1 MWYIWGMDLGDSQN
15 RMQRAVEFTRGE
27 MATIRTGRANPALI
41 ENVMINAY
49 GGTARLRV
57 VELGTLSVSEANTL
71 VVTPYDQSIAGDIR
85 RDLEAANL
93 GVTPVLDNGVVR
105 MTFPPLTAERRLEF
119 VRLLH
124 VRLEDGRVKVR
135 QIRHEKMS
143 EFKRLFEEG
152 TLPEDDR
159 HRWEKELQE
168 LTDKMMAVI
177 EEMGKRKEEEL
188 MKV

>member
-1 MWYIWGMDLGDSQN
+1 MDLVDIGN

-27 MATIRTGRANPALI
+27 IATIRTGRANPAI
-41 ENVMINAY
+41 VENIVINAY
-49 GGTARLRV
+49 GGTAKLRV
-57 VELGTLSVSEANTL
+57 VELATISVVEAHQL
-71 VVTPYDQSIAGDIR
+71 VISPYDQSIAGDIR

-93 GVTPVLDNGVVR
+93 GVNPVLDNGVIR
-105 MTFPPLTAERRLEF
+105 MTFPPLTEERRLEY
-119 VRLLH
+119 VKMLH
-124 VRLEDGRVKVR
+124 GRLEDGRVKIR

-159 HRWEKELQE
+159 HGLEEDLQE
-168 LTDKMMAVI
+168 LTDKMMGAI
-177 EEMGKRKEEEL
+177 EEMGKVKQAEL

>member
-1 MWYIWGMDLGDSQN
+1 
-15 RMQRAVEFTRGE
+15 MQKAVEFTRGE
-27 MATIRTGRANPALI
+27 MGTIRTGRANPALV
-41 ENVMINAY
+41 ENVIINAY

-57 VELGTLSVSEANTL
+57 VELATISVAEGHQL
-71 VVTPYDQSIAGDIR
+71 VISPYDQSIAGDIR

-93 GVTPVLDNGVVR
+93 GVTPVLDNGVIR
-105 MTFPPLTAERRLEF
+105 MTFPPLTEERRLEF
-119 VRLLH
+119 VKLLH
-124 VRLEDGRVKVR
+124 VKLEDGRVKVR

-159 HRWEKELQE
+159 FSLEKELQE
-168 LTDKMMAVI
+168 VTDKMMEKI
-177 EEMGKRKEEEL
+177 EEMGKVKQTEL

>member
-1 MWYIWGMDLGDSQN
+1 MDLGDTGA

-27 MATIRTGRANPALI
+27 IGTIRTGRANPALV
-41 ENVMINAY
+41 ENIVINAY
-49 GGTARLRV
+49 GGTAKLRV
-57 VELGTLSVSEANTL
+57 VELATISVQEAHQL
-71 VVTPYDQSIAGDIR
+71 VITPYDQSIAGDIK

-93 GVTPVLDNGVVR
+93 GVNPVLDNGVIR
-105 MTFPPLTAERRLEF
+105 MTFPPLTEERRLEY
-119 VRLLH
+119 VKMLH
-124 VRLEDGRVKVR
+124 GKLEDGRVKIR

-159 HRWEKELQE
+159 FSLEKELQE
-168 LTDKMMAVI
+168 VTDKMMAGI
-177 EEMGKRKEEEL
+177 EDMGKVKEAEL

>member
-1 MWYIWGMDLGDSQN
+1 MDLGDTGA

-27 MATIRTGRANPALI
+27 IGTIRTGRANPALV
-41 ENVMINAY
+41 ENIVINAY
-49 GGTARLRV
+49 GGTAKLRV
-57 VELGTLSVSEANTL
+57 VELATISVQEAHQL
-71 VVTPYDQSIAGDIR
+71 VITPYDQSIAGDIR

-93 GVTPVLDNGVVR
+93 GVNPVLDNGVIR
-105 MTFPPLTAERRLEF
+105 MTFPPLTEERRLEY
-119 VRLLH
+119 VKMLH
-124 VRLEDGRVKVR
+124 GKLEDGRVKIR

-159 HRWEKELQE
+159 FSLEKELQE
-168 LTDKMMAVI
+168 VTDKMMAGI
-177 EEMGKRKEEEL
+177 EDMGKVKEAEL